1 MAFAG
6 VNTYRGATTVNGG
19 TLAFKGAGTPGDGP
33 IVLNGATLR
42 FENSADIVVTNA
54 ISGTGRIVAAGAGS
68 VKLLDTKGFSGELAV
83 EGNGAYDLNGADV
96 AMDEL
101 IGDGSYINSGAA
113 AALVAANE
121 SSPCVFAGSISGPI
135 SFVKTGGGAQAL
147 TGVNTYSGCKRLLP
161 LTTSLMK

>member
-1 MAFAG
+1 M
-6 VNTYRGATTVNGG
+6 
-19 TLAFKGAGTPGDGP
+19 
-33 IVLNGATLR
+33 
-42 FENSADIVVTNA
+42 VTNA
-54 ISGTGRIVAAGAGS
+54 ISGTGRIVAAGAGN

-135 SFVKTGGGAQAL
+135 SFVKTGGGVQAL